1 MQIEN
6 IQGML
11 LQSLGAHLCAPG
23 CLCLCSSAL
32 KSCGKGISASPHVVS
47 VTSGFSMW
55 FHVET
60 HPLGFCGSALK
71 WKIQMVLAHGI
82 GDAESMGGS
91 VQCVTVFLCQGTC
104 HPACLWK
111 PPQFCKAWS
120 VCIPGKEMTWSLVH
134 SAVALSLDFFAQVK
148 VDPRLTHPRSQA
160 NSG

>member
-47 VTSGFSMW
+47 VTSGFSVW

-71 WKIQMVLAHGI
+71 WKIQMVLAHGT

-120 VCIPGKEMTWSLVH
+120 VHPRERDDLEFSAFSCGFIPGFLCT
-134 SAVALSLDFFAQVK
+134 
-148 VDPRLTHPRSQA
+148 
-160 NSG
+160 G

>member
-1 MQIEN
+1 MNGRSLQVQEWISMQIEN

-32 KSCGKGISASPHVVS
+32 KSCGKGISVSPHVVS

-71 WKIQMVLAHGI
+71 WKIQMVLAHGT

-91 VQCVTVFLCQGTC
+91 VQCFYCFPVSRNLPSC
-104 HPACLWK
+104 
-111 PPQFCKAWS
+111 
-120 VCIPGKEMTWSLVH
+120 
-134 SAVALSLDFFAQVK
+134 LSLEATAILQS
-148 VDPRLTHPRSQA
+148 LEYASQ
-160 NSG
+160 GKR

>member
-1 MQIEN
+1 MNGRSLQVQEWISMQIEN

-71 WKIQMVLAHGI
+71 WKIQMVLAHGT

-91 VQCVTVFLCQGTC
+91 VQCFHCFPVSRNLPSCLSLEATAILQSLECVHPRERDDLEFSAFGCGFIPGFLCTG
-104 HPACLWK
+104 
-111 PPQFCKAWS
+111 
-120 VCIPGKEMTWSLVH
+120 
-134 SAVALSLDFFAQVK
+134 
-148 VDPRLTHPRSQA
+148 
-160 NSG
+160 